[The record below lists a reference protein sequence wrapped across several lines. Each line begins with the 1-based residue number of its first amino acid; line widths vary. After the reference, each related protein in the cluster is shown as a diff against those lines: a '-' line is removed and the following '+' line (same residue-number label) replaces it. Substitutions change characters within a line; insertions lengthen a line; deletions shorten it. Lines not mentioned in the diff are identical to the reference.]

1 MPSAALLLSSALASV
16 AAPVEAPAQTWSF
29 HLDHVLGASF
39 DMAVDAPSRAQAEFA
54 FAAATGE
61 IARLERT
68 LSGWRDDSELS
79 ALNRAAEARV
89 SLDLFAVLSACESWR
104 GRAGGAFSARLGEVE
119 AVWADV
125 SETPDAAALCAA
137 AARAEAADVR
147 LDRATRTVTR
157 PDGVRFAPDAL
168 AKGYIIDAALA
179 AARRAA
185 PCATAMLV
193 DIGGDMACWGDRD
206 WRVGV
211 ADPAQAADNAPPA
224 EVVRIANRALA
235 VSGPGPRDRILDGR
249 ANSHLLDPATGQ
261 PAPRRQ
267 AAVLAADA
275 ATADAL
281 ATALAVMPREQ
292 GVALAEATPNA
303 EALIFDGDD
312 RWPTSGWPGTAMDS
326 CQAPAPLPPGFQVEV
341 TYSLPKIEAANYKK
355 PYVIVWVTDAAKN
368 PIKTLLIMGNR
379 ADWQEDN
386 YVWWRRYGRKEPTQV
401 EALAKPT
408 RAPGRYTVGWDGTD
422 ASGKRAPQ
430 GVYTIHIEAAREHGG
445 HAYQAIEVKLGA
457 APVAGQAAAK
467 DELGTSSVR
476 YGKGK

>member
-1 MPSAALLLSSALASV
+1 MSSAILLSSLMASV
-16 AAPVEAPAQTWSF
+16 AAPVEAPVQTWSF
-29 HLDHVLGASF
+29 HLDHVLGTSF
-39 DMAVDAPSRAQAEFA
+39 DMAVEAPNRAQAEFA
-54 FAAATGE
+54 FAAATTE
-61 IARLERT
+61 VARLDRI

-79 ALNRAAEARV
+79 ALNRATTARV
-89 SLDLFAVLSACESWR
+89 SPDLFALIEACEAWR
-104 GRAGGAFSARLGEVE
+104 SRTGGAFSARLGEVE
-119 AVWADV
+119 AAWSAADA
-125 SETPDAAALCAA
+125 TPDAATLCAT

-147 LDRATRTVTR
+147 LDRATRTISR
-157 PDGVRFAPDAL
+157 DGVRFAPDAL
-168 AKGYIIDAALA
+168 AKGYVIDAALA

-185 PCATAMLV
+185 PCATAMMV
-193 DIGGDMACWGDRD
+193 DIGGDVACFGDRD

-211 ADPAQAADNAPPA
+211 ADPAQTADNAPPA
-224 EVVRIANRALA
+224 EVIRVAGRALA
-235 VSGPGPRDRILDGR
+235 VSGPGPRDRILDGQ
-249 ANSHLLDPATGQ
+249 AHSHLLDPATGQ

-292 GVALAEATPNA
+292 ALALAEATPNA
-303 EALIFDGDD
+303 EALIFEGDD
-312 RWPTSGWPGTAMDS
+312 RWPTSGWNA

-341 TYSLPKIEAANYKK
+341 TYNLPKIEAANYKK

-408 RAPGRYTVGWDGTD
+408 RAPGRYTIGWDGTD
-422 ASGKRAPQ
+422 NAGKRAPQ
-430 GVYTIHIEAAREHGG
+430 GVYTINIEAAREHGG

-457 APVAGQAAAK
+457 APVASQAPAK
-467 DELGTSSVR
+467 DELGASSVR